1 MAMKLGVRETAT
13 VLAALREWQGILKGS
28 EPEEGWI
35 DDIASAGGTVTPL
48 TADEIDEL
56 CLKLNVG
63 DARAPA
69 AKQAESATVG
79 KPAALPGSGTHCCF
93 LTLRIPV
100 TVFDD
105 PKEHFTDSDLPGLE
119 RYLRSVINERE
130 GLTDALGRPAWGR
143 LCFAGE
149 LFRHALDMMRG
160 SLGPKRPMYFSRV
173 PDATSKNEE
182 FEISLERLAAK

>member
-1 MAMKLGVRETAT
+1 MTLDMRETAT
-13 VLAALREWQGILKGS
+13 VLAALREWQGILRGS

-48 TADEIDEL
+48 TPEEVDEL
-56 CLKLNVG
+56 CLKLNAE
-63 DARAPA
+63 DAKNPA
-69 AKQAESATVG
+69 AEQAEGVTVSAPTEM
-79 KPAALPGSGTHCCF
+79 PGSGMHCCV

-105 PKEHFTDSDLPGLE
+105 PEQRFTDADILRLE
-119 RYLRSVINERE
+119 RYLRSVLNERE
-130 GLTDALGRPAWGR
+130 GLTDSLGRSAWGR

-160 SLGPKRPMYFSRV
+160 SLGPRRPMYFSRV
-173 PDATSKNEE
+173 PDATLNGEE
-182 FEISLERLAAK
+182 FEISLERLVEP

>member
-1 MAMKLGVRETAT
+1 MELDVRETAT
-13 VLAALREWQGILKGS
+13 VLAALRRWQATLLGS
-28 EPEEGWI
+28 EPDAQWM

-48 TADEIDEL
+48 TPEEIDEL
-56 CLKLNVG
+56 CLKLNVA

-69 AKQAESATVG
+69 AEQAESAAVR
-79 KPAALPGSGTHCCF
+79 KPAEPSDEMHCCV

-100 TVFDD
+100 TVLDD
-105 PKEHFTDSDLPGLE
+105 PEQRFTDADIPRLE

-130 GLTDALGRPAWGR
+130 ELTESLGRPAWGR

-173 PDATSKNEE
+173 PDATSKGEE
-182 FEISLERLAAK
+182 FEISLERLTEP

>member
-1 MAMKLGVRETAT
+1 MRLDVRETAT
-13 VLAALREWQGILKGS
+13 VLSALREWQGILRGS
-28 EPEEGWI
+28 EPAEEWI
-35 DDIASAGGTVTPL
+35 DEIASAGGTVTPL
-48 TADEIDEL
+48 TPEEIDEL
-56 CLKLNVG
+56 CVKLNVQ
-63 DARAPA
+63 DARASA
-69 AKQAESATVG
+69 VEQAKSEVVR
-79 KPAALPGSGTHCCF
+79 KPAEPSDEMHCCV

-105 PKEHFTDSDLPGLE
+105 PEQRFTDADLPRLE

-130 GLTDALGRPAWGR
+130 GLTDSLGRPAWGR

-149 LFRHALDMMRG
+149 LFRHALDLMRN

-173 PDATSKNEE
+173 PDAKSNSEK